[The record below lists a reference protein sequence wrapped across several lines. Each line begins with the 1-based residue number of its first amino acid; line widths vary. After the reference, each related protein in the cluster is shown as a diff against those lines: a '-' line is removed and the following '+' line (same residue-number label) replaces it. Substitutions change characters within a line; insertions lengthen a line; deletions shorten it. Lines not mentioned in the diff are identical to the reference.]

1 MTTIAVSE
9 TEIAWDSQLTN
20 GNVRHQALTE
30 KVSVIGKTIYGC
42 AGDAGACQHAPEWH
56 AKGARVRS
64 APKGEWTMLVVTR
77 RGLRVYDENSGQWAV
92 VSNNIAVA
100 AGSGMKTRTYLI
112 PKTSAW
118 GINIAAGRFDEAYVE
133 VEMTSLGTPGA
144 LLKAD
149 AWVNAK

>member
-64 APKGEWTMLVVTR
+64 APKGE
-77 RGLRVYDENSGQWAV
+77 
-92 VSNNIAVA
+92 
-100 AGSGMKTRTYLI
+100 
-112 PKTSAW
+112 
-118 GINIAAGRFDEAYVE
+118 
-133 VEMTSLGTPGA
+133 
-144 LLKAD
+144 
-149 AWVNAK
+149 